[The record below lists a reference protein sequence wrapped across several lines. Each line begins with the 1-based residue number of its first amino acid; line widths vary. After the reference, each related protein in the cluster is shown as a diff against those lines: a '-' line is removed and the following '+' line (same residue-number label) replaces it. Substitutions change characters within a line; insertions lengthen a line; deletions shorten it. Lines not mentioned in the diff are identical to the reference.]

1 MIKSFFTGF
10 LTLCLVLVS
19 TIISTFKT
27 GVGAVIDTALISICL
42 LKVFHALSK
51 KTTALADCFARAFL
65 SCAIFTGRQGKY
77 KAEFSICFHCG
88 YISNTWNSLFFDND
102 GVLFRRTICVSAINT
117 ENFNDLCCREQP

>member
-1 MIKSFFTGF
+1 MLLLSRSEVIKSFFTGF

-65 SCAIFTGRQGKY
+65 SCASTIALYF
-77 KAEFSICFHCG
+77 A
-88 YISNTWNSLFFDND
+88 
-102 GVLFRRTICVSAINT
+102 VLF
-117 ENFNDLCCREQP
+117 